1 MYDLTNSKDNAS
13 RCGGNQE
20 NKSMRINTN
29 VSAIVSNNALQKAQD
44 ALSSSIQ
51 RLSSGYKINSSADDP
66 AGCAISE
73 KMRVQIRGLDQA
85 KNNTTDGISVINTAE
100 GAIVEIQSML
110 TRLKELTVQAAND
123 VNSDDEREAI
133 QQEIDNVNQEIDRI
147 SEQTEFNTQPL
158 INGNLSRRVY
168 SDYQGVNQLKIS
180 DSFTAG
186 IYGVTVTQDARQ
198 AIAVGDTITMSG
210 TAKVT
215 ADQAGT
221 ISINGYNIDIVEGDT
236 LDTIMDKVMDGA
248 NMAGGRA
255 FAVSSLANDTKTN
268 GSDYAGYKP
277 DTSYTGNRLVIMT
290 EQYGRDQQLD
300 VTCSNKDLAAMLG
313 ISDAYN
319 EDGSGIHAE
328 GSDVVAEFANEVDDA
343 GNPTGKRVGFED
355 SAIISTKGTKITVK
369 DVNNKEFVMD
379 VPGNVAGTTFN
390 DTTAAKQNGKSQAAG
405 GTATDINQE
414 VTDVGTMSIHVGAN
428 ENQVIVLDIP
438 KITTYT
444 IGTDNINVMTSYT
457 AQLSIGHVDEAINYV
472 NSARSKLG
480 AYENRFD
487 HTTKNLE
494 VSSEN
499 VTKALSAKID
509 TDMAEE
515 MTEYTSQTVLTQAAT
530 SILSQANQRPS
541 EVLQLLQN

>member
-1 MYDLTNSKDNAS
+1 
-13 RCGGNQE
+13 
-20 NKSMRINTN
+20 MRIATN
-29 VSAIVSNNALQKAQD
+29 VSAIVSNNALQKSQD
-44 ALSSSIQ
+44 RLTKSIA
-51 RLSSGYKINSSADDP
+51 RLSSGYKINSSSDDA
-66 AGCAISE
+66 AGYAISE
-73 KMRVQIRGLDQA
+73 KMRLQLRGLNQA
-85 KNNTTDGISVINTAE
+85 DNNAAE
-100 GAIVEIQSML
+100 GAMEEIQSML
-110 TRLKELTVQAAND
+110 ARMKELSVQAANGT
-123 VNSDDEREAI
+123 NSVDERSAI
-133 QQEIDNVNQEIDRI
+133 QSEIDSLNSEIDRI
-147 SEQTEFNTQPL
+147 SSNTEFNSQTL
-158 INGNLSRRVY
+158 ISGNLSRRVY
-168 SDYQGVNQLKIS
+168 SNYEGVNQIEVS
-180 DSFTAG
+180 DNFVAG
-186 IYGVTVTQDARQ
+186 NYGITITQDARQ

-236 LDTIMDKVMDGA
+236 LDTIMDKVMDG
-248 NMAGGRA
+248 
-255 FAVSSLANDTKTN
+255 ANDTKTN

-457 AQLSIGHVDEAINYV
+457 AQLSIGYVDEAINYV

>member
-1 MYDLTNSKDNAS
+1 
-13 RCGGNQE
+13 
-20 NKSMRINTN
+20 MRINTN

-221 ISINGYNIDIVEGDT
+221 ISINGYNID
-236 LDTIMDKVMDGA
+236 
-248 NMAGGRA
+248 
-255 FAVSSLANDTKTN
+255 TKTN

-457 AQLSIGHVDEAINYV
+457 AQLSIGYVDEAINYV